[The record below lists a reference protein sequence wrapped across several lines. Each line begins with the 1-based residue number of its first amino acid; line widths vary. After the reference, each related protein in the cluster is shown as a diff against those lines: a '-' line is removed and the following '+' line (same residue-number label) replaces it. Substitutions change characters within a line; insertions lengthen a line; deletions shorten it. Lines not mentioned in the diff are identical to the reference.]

1 VDTAPITAAAN
12 AVSSISNYWQV
23 IALAVIGMFAV
34 IALWIV
40 RVGGESKK
48 LVAKSEEKE
57 RLEVEV
63 RKLERDRQFD
73 EVNRKHSGL
82 AASFDKYVKEQY
94 ERDVKMSGYI
104 ETLLKN
110 VASKRD
116 LEALHV
122 SFEALKDDLHC
133 MDKSVVEL
141 RTILV
146 ERFKA
151 Q

>member
-1 VDTAPITAAAN
+1 MDTAPITAAAN
-12 AVSSISNYWQV
+12 AVASVTNYWQV
-23 IALAVIGMFAV
+23 LFALIITGGVVFT
-34 IALWIV
+34 LWLM

-73 EVNRKHSGL
+73 EVDRKHSGL
-82 AASFDKYVKEQY
+82 SVSFDKHVKDQCA
-94 ERDVKMSGYI
+94 RDAKMTGYI
-104 ETLLKN
+104 ETIAAHM
-110 VASKRD
+110 VSKKD
-116 LEALHV
+116 FQALQV
-122 SFEALKDDLHC
+122 SFDSLKEDLHRI
-133 MDKSVVEL
+133 DKSVVEL